1 MGDSNLLEIGYMGVV
16 GAGLRVTPVETEM
29 ENPMRPYSS
38 ALAKLRSSG
47 LRPTRQRLALC
58 KLLFDSGDRHV
69 TAESL
74 LAEAAT
80 AGIKVSLAT
89 VYNSLHQFTEAGLLR
104 QVIVDGSKTYF
115 DTNTSNHHHF
125 YLERDGSLIDIPG
138 EAISVNGLPEVPQG
152 SEVERVDV
160 TIRLRPKL

>member
-1 MGDSNLLEIGYMGVV
+1 MGSAPAPFWGYELN
-16 GAGLRVTPVETEM
+16 AM
-29 ENPMRPYSS
+29 ESSMRPYSS
-38 ALAKLRSSG
+38 ALAKLRSGG

-58 KLLFDSGDRHV
+58 KLLFDAGDRHV

-74 LAEAAT
+74 LAEAVS
-80 AGIKVSLAT
+80 AGIRVSLAT
-89 VYNSLHQFTEAGLLR
+89 VYNSLHQFTAAGLLR

-125 YLERDGSLIDIPG
+125 YVECDGRLIDIPG
-138 EAISVNGLPEVPQG
+138 EGIAVSGLPTVPEG

-160 TIRLRPKL
+160 TIRLRPKV